1 MPAETLLQNPHNLQT
16 SGYHKALYTSLADV
30 KDRPSTQVHIVEP
43 AGKVLDRVGAA
54 ARQRFEH
61 RVIDKIGDAGEVEH
75 TQGSGPGCRDE
86 RHQVKLQLG
95 TCLSPSTNGR
105 LTVSSLRHK
114 AATQGDLGSKL
125 VKLFV

>member
-1 MPAETLLQNPHNLQT
+1 
-16 SGYHKALYTSLADV
+16 
-30 KDRPSTQVHIVEP
+30 
-43 AGKVLDRVGAA
+43 
-54 ARQRFEH
+54 
-61 RVIDKIGDAGEVEH
+61 
-75 TQGSGPGCRDE
+75 
-86 RHQVKLQLG
+86 VKLQLG